1 MQKIYIKLKKFLE
14 REPIFRTYLLRKCR
28 KYRVF
33 LEDSYGTISITS
45 IKRMKKVD
53 KQLRKTAKEM
63 ARSFTD
69 KMLENLDED

>member
-1 MQKIYIKLKKFLE
+1 
-14 REPIFRTYLLRKCR
+14 
-28 KYRVF
+28 
-33 LEDSYGTISITS
+33 
-45 IKRMKKVD
+45 MKKVD